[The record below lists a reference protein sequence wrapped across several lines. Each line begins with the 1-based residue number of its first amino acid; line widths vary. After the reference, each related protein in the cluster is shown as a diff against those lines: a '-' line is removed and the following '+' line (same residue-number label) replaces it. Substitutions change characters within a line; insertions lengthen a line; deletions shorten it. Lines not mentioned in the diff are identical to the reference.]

1 MEILKLVTEFQVA
14 EAVSEDINNQKHW
27 TLNGIGIQTE
37 VKNGNGRY
45 YAKTPMME
53 QVEIY
58 CNEYLTRNR
67 AVGELNHPEKSEDQ
81 VKINPDRIA
90 CKFIDVKIED
100 NNVRLKAKP
109 TIGTP
114 CGDIVN
120 NLLNNGVVLG
130 FSSRALAKLT
140 KTKDYVLTECK
151 KIITLADV
159 VYDPSVGNDALIQ
172 GVLEDKDWVYENGV
186 IVEAKNFE
194 EVVEDCRNQF
204 KSMTSKSKNQV
215 VKKVVRKYFESLFRN
230 L

>member
-1 MEILKLVTEFQVA
+1 MEILKLVTEFQNA
-14 EAVSEDINNQKHW
+14 EAVCEEENNQKQW
-27 TLNGIGIQTE
+27 ILTGIGIQTE

-45 YAKTPMME
+45 YAKAPMME
-53 QVEIY
+53 QVELY
-58 CNEYLTRNR
+58 CNEYLTKNR
-67 AVGELNHPEKSEDQ
+67 AVGELNHPEKPEYQ

-100 NNVRLKAKP
+100 NNVRLRAKP

-114 CGDIVN
+114 CGDLVN
-120 NLLNNGVVLG
+120 NLLNNEVILG

-194 EVVEDCRNQF
+194 QVVEYSQNQF
-204 KSMTSKSKNQV
+204 KNMTSKTKDQV
-215 VKKVVRKYFESLFRN
+215 VRKVVRNYFESLFRN